1 MQLSSFRNGPVKI
14 YGAPE
19 YKTEVMLLGEGSY
32 DLESGVV
39 ELLIW
44 LQENTFAVIEES
56 GFTYALKSETMV
68 RIKPNTK

>member
-1 MQLSSFRNGPVKI
+1 MRI

-32 DLESGVV
+32 DLESGTV

-44 LQENTFAVIEES
+44 LQVWQKQKNPKKNSCI
-56 GFTYALKSETMV
+56 
-68 RIKPNTK
+68 I